1 MAGIRRRT
9 GVTGVAPVEETLP
22 VVTMNEIVP
31 AAESVAADRAEAM
44 AGGINA

>member
-1 MAGIRRRT
+1 
-9 GVTGVAPVEETLP
+9 VTGVAPVEETLP
-22 VVTMNEIVP
+22 VTMNEIVP